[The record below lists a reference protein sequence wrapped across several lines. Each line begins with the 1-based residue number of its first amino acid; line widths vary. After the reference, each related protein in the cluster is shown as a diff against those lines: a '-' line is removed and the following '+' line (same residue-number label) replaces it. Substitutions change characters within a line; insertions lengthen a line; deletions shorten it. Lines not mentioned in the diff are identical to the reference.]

1 VVRSAVLAGSAIL
14 LALARSFGGRPEL
27 SKFAGLLLAAGGLKL
42 LIEDLR
48 VGSAG
53 TLVFSLALYGGALI
67 LVPALARRARGAAG
81 EPPAAARPD
90 PPR

>member
-1 VVRSAVLAGSAIL
+1 MRSAVLAGSAIL
-14 LALARSFGGRPEL
+14 LALARSLGGRPEL
-27 SKFAGLLLAAGGLKL
+27 SKFAALLLAAGGLKL

-67 LVPALARRARGAAG
+67 LVPALARRARGVAG
-81 EPPAAARPD
+81 EPPAAAPSG
-90 PPR
+90 PPA